1 MSETKKTTAQELNEV
16 QAIKQA
22 KDFWGRFSKP
32 ITYIGGLVIL
42 LAGGYLVY
50 KNFFVGPKETK
61 GNEAISRAQ
70 QYFAQDSLDLALNG
84 DGSAAGF
91 LKIAKTY
98 SGTKAANL
106 AHYYAG
112 AIYLRK
118 EDYNNAIK
126 HLEDFSTDATQ
137 VQSAAWRMLGD
148 AYMSTDKKEKGAS
161 YYEKAGTLND
171 KDEYTS
177 SDNLYRAAM
186 AYEVAGKKEKS
197 TELLKALKEK
207 YPKSTAAA
215 QAEKY
220 LARLGVVGNE

>member
-50 KNFFVGPKETK
+50 KNFFIGPKETK
-61 GNEAISRAQ
+61 ANEAISRAQ

-91 LKIAKTY
+91 LKIIKTY

-126 HLEDFSTDATQ
+126 QLEDFSTDATQ

-186 AYEVAGKKEKS
+186 AYEVAGKKEKA

>member
-50 KNFFVGPKETK
+50 KNFFIGPKETK
-61 GNEAISRAQ
+61 ANEAISRAQ

-91 LKIAKTY
+91 LKIIKTY

-126 HLEDFSTDATQ
+126 QLEDFSTDATQ

-148 AYMSTDKKEKGAS
+148 AYMSTDKKEKGPS

-177 SDNLYRAAM
+177 SENLYRAAM
-186 AYEVAGKKEKS
+186 AYEVTGKKEKAA
-197 TELLKALKEK
+197 ELLKTLKEK

-215 QAEKY
+215 QADKF

>member
-32 ITYIGGLVIL
+32 STYIGGLVIL

-50 KNFFVGPKETK
+50 KNFFIGPKETK
-61 GNEAISRAQ
+61 ANDAISRAQ
-70 QYFAQDSLDLALNG
+70 MYFAQDSLDLALNG

-91 LKIAKTY
+91 LKIIKTY
-98 SGTKAANL
+98 GGTKSENL

-148 AYMSTDKKEKGAS
+148 AYMSTGKVEKGAEL
-161 YYEKAGTLND
+161 YEKAGTLND

-177 SDNLYRAAM
+177 SENLYRAAM
-186 AYEVAGKKEKS
+186 AYEVAKKTEKAA
-197 TELLKALKEK
+197 ELLKALKEK
-207 YPKSTAAA
+207 YPKSTAAG

-220 LARLGVVGNE
+220 LARLGVVGAE

>member
-16 QAIKQA
+16 HAIKQA

-32 ITYIGGLVIL
+32 IMYIGGLVIL

-50 KNFFVGPKETK
+50 KNFFIGPKETK
-61 GNEAISRAQ
+61 ANEAISRAQ

-112 AIYLRK
+112 AVYLRK

-126 HLEDFSTDATQ
+126 QLEDFSTDATQ

-177 SDNLYRAAM
+177 SENLYRAAM
-186 AYEVAGKKEKS
+186 AYEVAGKKEKA
-197 TELLKALKEK
+197 TELFKALKEK
-207 YPKSTAAA
+207 YPKSTAAG

>member
-1 MSETKKTTAQELNEV
+1 MSETKKTTAQELNDV

-50 KNFFVGPKETK
+50 KNFFVGPKEK
-61 GNEAISRAQ
+61 KASEAISRAQ

-91 LKIAKTY
+91 LKISKTY
-98 SGTKAANL
+98 SGTKAGNL

-126 HLEDFSTDATQ
+126 QLEDFSTDASQ

-148 AYMSTDKKEKGAS
+148 AYASTGKAEKGAE
-161 YYEKAGTLND
+161 YYEKAGKLNE

-177 SDNLYRAAM
+177 SENLYRAAM
-186 AYEVAGKKEKS
+186 AYEVAKKTEKA

-207 YPKSTAAA
+207 YPKSTAAQ